1 MTDPWLGRMSGWI
14 ANVPAF
20 VRYSYLW
27 VWHTHVTGVTGYSLV
42 RNIVVRV
49 RFPAADV
56 S

>member
-1 MTDPWLGRMSGWI
+1 MTDLWLGRISGG
-14 ANVPAF
+14 NVNVSAF
-20 VRYSYLW
+20 VRYSYRW
-27 VWHTHVTGVTGYSLV
+27 AWHAHVTGVTGYPLG